1 MAQTYDVLV
10 IGAGPSGCTAARDL
24 ALAGW
29 NVGLLEQQRELG
41 GAVNCS
47 GVIGIEPFRRYDLP
61 ANLIRHTLQT
71 LDFRS
76 PGGIRWRFRAKKPLA
91 HAVDRSR
98 LDRLLGL
105 RAQEA
110 GVDLLLDHR
119 VKDLEPAPTGVSIH
133 VLTPESVRP
142 RTLYA
147 RSVVIATGAGAPL
160 LQNLGWGF
168 PPGKLFGV
176 QTELSLEAASVEVH
190 LGRKWAP
197 EGFAWIIPIG
207 EGRAKIGLLCR
218 ETGPRYMRRFL
229 ERRDIRSRIRGEAGP
244 IRCSVLPL
252 GFPPTSYGDRILLV
266 GEAAGHIKATTCG
279 GIYYGMLT
287 AGMAAE
293 VLNDA
298 LNEDLLDAARLS
310 IYEKRWRSR
319 LEEEIEMGMLLRRA
333 LNFAG
338 DSILDR
344 LVSMAGQNGIAKL
357 IQDHADFD
365 WHRGLIR
372 EVLRHSA
379 IGCILGP
386 FTVSGKKSPA
396 LTSQEAMS

>member
-1 MAQTYDVLV
+1 MAKTYDVLV

-29 NVGLLEQQRELG
+29 NVGVLEQQQKLG
-41 GAVNCS
+41 GPVNCS

-61 ANLIRHTLQT
+61 DHLIRHTLQT
-71 LDFRS
+71 LVFHS
-76 PGGIRWRFRAKKPLA
+76 PGGLRWRFAAKKPLA

-105 RAQEA
+105 RAEKA
-110 GVDLLLDHR
+110 GAELLLDHR
-119 VKDLEPAPTGVSIH
+119 VMDIEPAPEGVSVQI
-133 VLTPESVRP
+133 LTPEIARP
-142 RTLYA
+142 RSFQA

-160 LQNLGWGF
+160 LQKLDWGF
-168 PPGKLFGV
+168 PPNKVLGV
-176 QTELSLEAASVEVH
+176 QTEISLDATSVEVH

-197 EGFAWIIPIG
+197 EGFAWIIPLG
-207 EGRAKIGLLCR
+207 GGRAKVGLLCHR
-218 ETGPRYMRRFL
+218 NGLQYMRRFL

-244 IRCSVLPL
+244 ILCSALPL
-252 GFPPTSYGDRILLV
+252 GFPSVSYRDRILLV

-293 VLNDA
+293 VLHEA
-298 LNEDLLDAARLS
+298 LNEDRLDAPRLS
-310 IYEKRWRSR
+310 IYEKRWRSL
-319 LEEEIEMGMLLRRA
+319 LEEEVEMGMKLRRA
-333 LNFAG
+333 LHFAG

-344 LVSMAGQNGIAKL
+344 LVSMAGKNGIAKL
-357 IQDHADFD
+357 IRDHADFD

-372 EVLRHSA
+372 EVFRHAA
-379 IGCILGP
+379 IGGPLGSLAL
-386 FTVSGKKSPA
+386 SGKDKSTLTLSEA
-396 LTSQEAMS
+396 LT